1 MWCGLNVASDVSSKL
16 PLYLFTMPSGLKH
29 IVMAL
34 PIWMLQKLQMPM
46 SRKLGL
52 AALFL
57 IAITDVIFDIT
68 RTVYTVRV
76 RTSNTIWDIIEP
88 AIAVIVS
95 ALPTYKALLGNSTK
109 KKKWTPSYE
118 NLKDSR
124 GATRHDIRNGDVDPT
139 AGIELGT
146 EIAKVS
152 RNPSIDGSV
161 SSPRFGLYT
170 ANTV

>member
-1 MWCGLNVASDVSSKL
+1 
-16 PLYLFTMPSGLKH
+16 
-29 IVMAL
+29 
-34 PIWMLQKLQMPM
+34 M

-68 RTVYTVRV
+68 RTVYTVNREIV
-76 RTSNTIWDIIEP
+76 TLHTIWDIIEP
-88 AIAVIVS
+88 TTAVIVS
-95 ALPTYKALLGNSTK
+95 ALPTYKALLGNSK
-109 KKKWTPSYE
+109 KKKWTPSYR
-118 NLKDSR
+118 NLKDSG
-124 GATRHDIRNGDVDPT
+124 GATKHDTRNGDVDPT

-146 EIAKVS
+146 EIAKSS

-161 SSPRFGLYT
+161 PSPRFGLDT